1 MLYRGVVLLA
11 CHASHA
17 CRAACSHR
25 SRDDNPAH
33 HHRLPRYRWCVGLGH
48 SRPWCRRRW
57 RSPSAAAA
65 ATMGAAFFFF
75 FFSRNKKKNKTFSFS
90 KLKGDKNLQ
99 TGLEKLFLKKKKV
112 FVFKIKRGTKIFKR
126 GGKNFL
132 KRVGLFVGSIEGGK
146 IFGVAL
152 FCFAWEWGFFLSTP
166 RIGCPRIVG
175 Y

>member
-1 MLYRGVVLLA
+1 MV
-11 CHASHA
+11 
-17 CRAACSHR
+17 CRVGTFPPMV
-25 SRDDNPAH
+25 PATVAVP
-33 HHRLPRYRWCVGLGH
+33 L
-48 SRPWCRRRW
+48 RRR
-57 RSPSAAAA
+57 RRHH
-65 ATMGAAFFFF
+65 GCIFFFYF
-75 FFSRNKKKNKTFSFS
+75 FFSRKKKKKQNLFVFKIKGGQKSSNGVGKT
-90 KLKGDKNLQ
+90 
-99 TGLEKLFLKKKKV
+99 FLKKKKV